1 MPFSTN
7 KAIIGS
13 LVVTVLALGG
23 IVALS
28 RSGGPNSVPSA
39 EEASN
44 VYMED
49 GKQVINITA
58 KGGYSPR
65 NVMAKANVPTVIR
78 MITNGTFDC
87 SSALNVTAVGFRG
100 NLPPSGITPIE
111 VPPQKSGA
119 TIDGV
124 CAMGMYSFAVNFN

>member
-23 IVALS
+23 IVTLS
-28 RSGGPNSVPSA
+28 RSGGPNSVPSS

-49 GKQVINITA
+49 GKQIINITA

-87 SSALNVTAVGFRG
+87 SSALNVPAVGFRG
-100 NLPPSGITPIE
+100 NLPPSGTTPIE

>member
-28 RSGGPNSVPSA
+28 RSGGPNSVPSS
-39 EEASN
+39 EESPN

-49 GKQVINITA
+49 GKQIINITA

-87 SSALNVTAVGFRG
+87 SSALNVSAVGFRG
-100 NLPPSGITPIE
+100 NLPPSGTTPIE